1 MLFPSQLP
9 CRCTLS
15 DVPHS
20 HDLPPTQ
27 RARPLPVSSNSKGAM
42 SKGASSK
49 GSSSKGASSKG
60 ATREPPA
67 TTKKQR
73 KRRTK
78 DDDAPRAFRRLMAVA
93 QGKKTRSGLDDGEK
107 PKDKAKEN
115 AAAPESAP
123 EAPRIRPGEDL
134 RSFATRVDAAFP
146 MAGLTKKTK
155 MKDGKDEIGLKVQ
168 RTRKERKMHK
178 LYDQWR
184 EEERKI
190 QEKKEDELELEAER
204 DLDNDAAGILSSSAF
219 KGEMDEVS
227 GKKKGRK
234 RRGKAPAEDDEDPWL
249 ELKRK
254 RAEAK
259 VGLHDVALAPPELNK
274 KLRQQLRVGDAAV
287 DVDNIPKSAGSLR
300 RREELQAVRDD
311 VVEAYRKI
319 REHEQAKI
327 NAQRGGK

>member
-1 MLFPSQLP
+1 M
-9 CRCTLS
+9 
-15 DVPHS
+15 PHKHKRKRGEDPD

-27 RARPLPVSSNSKGAM
+27 KARPLPVSSSNKGA
-42 SKGASSK
+42 K
-49 GSSSKGASSKG
+49 
-60 ATREPPA
+60 RDPQA

-73 KRRTK
+73 KHRNNA
-78 DDDAPRAFRRLMAVA
+78 DDAPRAFKRLMAVA
-93 QGKKTRSGLDDGEK
+93 RGRKIRSGLDDGEK
-107 PKDKAKEN
+107 HEGKGKGK
-115 AAAPESAP
+115 AAAAEDAP

-134 RSFATRVDAAFP
+134 RSFATRVDAALP

-155 MKDGKDEIGLKVQ
+155 ANDDGKDEIGLKVQ

-190 QEKKEDELELEAER
+190 QEKREEELELEAER

-219 KGEMDEVS
+219 KGEMDEAS
-227 GKKKGRK
+227 GKKKGRR
-234 RRGKAPAEDDEDPWL
+234 RRGKAAEDDEDPWL
-249 ELKRK
+249 QLKRK

-259 VGLHDVALAPPELNK
+259 VGLHDVAQAPPELHK
-274 KLRQQLRVGDAAV
+274 KLRQQLRVGDATV

-319 REHEQAKI
+319 REHEQAKLD
-327 NAQRGGK
+327 AQRGRK